1 MTLLETIV
9 ATPLCLFSVFL
20 AFLLLGWLF
29 MVKLFSLNA
38 STWRKLDLICIL
50 VASIGILGILSDNRR
65 FLYER
70 ELNEIEP
77 RIVQYERRL
86 RSELD
91 PCEYNRFFNPGL
103 YSSQEIELIE
113 QDYSKMSLLMKY
125 YRDTILTV
133 VENRI
138 LIDTTTFEYP
148 TFNMRVSDRDFR
160 RKIDNLIPIIV
171 EYNKLIDEYIRFK
184 EGRKKKFFEILYD
197 FLSPLF
203 ITIGLAYQI
212 VRWLWENK
220 NEAL

>member
-113 QDYSKMSLLMKY
+113 QDYSK
-125 YRDTILTV
+125 
-133 VENRI
+133 N
-138 LIDTTTFEYP
+138 
-148 TFNMRVSDRDFR
+148 VS
-160 RKIDNLIPIIV
+160 V
-171 EYNKLIDEYIRFK
+171 DET
-184 EGRKKKFFEILYD
+184 L
-197 FLSPLF
+197 
-203 ITIGLAYQI
+203 
-212 VRWLWENK
+212 
-220 NEAL
+220 

>member
-1 MTLLETIV
+1 
-9 ATPLCLFSVFL
+9 
-20 AFLLLGWLF
+20 

-91 PCEYNRFFNPGL
+91 PCEYNRFFNLGL

-113 QDYSKMSLLMKY
+113 QDYSKMFLWMKH
-125 YRDTILTV
+125 YRDTILKV
-133 VENRI
+133 AEKGLS
-138 LIDTTTFEYP
+138 LIQP
-148 TFNMRVSDRDFR
+148 HWS
-160 RKIDNLIPIIV
+160 IPNLIC
-171 EYNKLIDEYIRFK
+171 
-184 EGRKKKFFEILYD
+184 EGQLMILGER
-197 FLSPLF
+197 S
-203 ITIGLAYQI
+203 TI
-212 VRWLWENK
+212 
-220 NEAL
+220 